1 MIMPTGEGFIDVDD
15 MIVMERIL
23 LKSLITISKSIEQPH
38 IDKRRELL
46 RAKND

>member
-1 MIMPTGEGFIDVDD
+1 MIAPSPEGLIEVDD
-15 MIVMERIL
+15 MIKMEKIL

-38 IDKRRELL
+38 RDKRRELL